1 LHTEAFGF
9 VSYAVDGRE
18 FGSVLEVG
26 GRNVNGSVRD
36 LFPGATYTAMDIA
49 PGEGVDV
56 VADAADWKPTATFDC
71 VVCCEVFEHTPRWPE
86 ILATMAA
93 ALDIGGTAIITA
105 AAPPRLPHSAV
116 DGGPLRVGE
125 YYGNVEPQLLAKEM
139 AAAGFSGQVSGDD
152 LHGDVY
158 AVATRQR

>member
-1 LHTEAFGF
+1 MHAEAFGF
-9 VSYAVDGRE
+9 VRHVTKGQTFSR
-18 FGSVLEVG
+18 VLEIG
-26 GRNVNGSVRD
+26 GRNVNGTIRD
-36 LFPGATYTAMDIA
+36 LFGDARYLCLDAA
-49 PGEGVDV
+49 PGDGVDI
-56 VADAADWKPTATFDC
+56 VADGADWTPTKRFDC

-93 ALDIGGTAIITA
+93 ALPIGGIAIVTA

-116 DGGPLRVGE
+116 DGGPLREGE
-125 YYGNVEPQLLAKEM
+125 YYENVEPHLLAKEM

-158 AVATRQR
+158 AIATKER